1 MQLIESRTSHL
12 PNDTSYT
19 SREAPSCRQEAD
31 SIVPSRNGFTLLE
44 LLIATTILSFLR
56 LMAFPLARI
65 TIQRDKERRLR
76 RALWEMRDAIDKYA
90 GDRAAF
96 QIKVDS
102 FGYPPDLNTL
112 VKGIEAQG
120 GKRLRY
126 QLPT

>member
-1 MQLIESRTSHL
+1 MCHHDLR
-12 PNDTSYT
+12 SYK
-19 SREAPSCRQEAD
+19 R
-31 SIVPSRNGFTLLE
+31 RNGFTLLE
-44 LLIATTILSFLR
+44 LLIATTILSFLS

-76 RALWEMRDAIDKYA
+76 HALWEMRDAIDKYKEA

-102 FGYPPDLNTL
+102 FGYPPDLDTL

-126 QLPT
+126 Q

>member
-1 MQLIESRTSHL
+1 MQ
-12 PNDTSYT
+12 P
-19 SREAPSCRQEAD
+19 
-31 SIVPSRNGFTLLE
+31 
-44 LLIATTILSFLR
+44 TILSFLP

-76 RALWEMRDAIDKYA
+76 HALWEMRDAIDKYKEA

-102 FGYPPDLNTL
+102 FGYPPDLDTL

-126 QLPT
+126 Q